1 MTIETLK
8 KAENIQE
15 KIKRID
21 NILKRLDS
29 VPVRSLQKKDVVAD
43 EDLTT
48 KLTLWF
54 DDEKHLREDGTPFP
68 ELHLTYEHI
77 EIMKQAFENH
87 KSELNSEFCML

>member
-21 NILKRLDS
+21 SILKKIDS
-29 VPVRSLQKKDVVAD
+29 AIIYGLQRKDVVAE

-48 KLTLWF
+48 NLTLWV
-54 DDEKHLREDGTPFP
+54 DDGKNLREDGSPFP
-68 ELHLTYEHI
+68 ALHLTNEHI
-77 EIMKQAFENH
+77 EVMKQAFEER
-87 KSELNSEFCML
+87 KKELNTEFLML

>member
-21 NILKRLDS
+21 SILKRLDS
-29 VPVRSLQKKDVVAD
+29 AIIYGLQKKDVVAE

-48 KLTLWF
+48 NLTLWV
-54 DDEKHLREDGTPFP
+54 DDEKNLREDGSPFP
-68 ELHLTYEHI
+68 ALHLTNEHI

-87 KSELNSEFCML
+87 KSKLNTEFTML